1 MRPPAPLDEAE
12 RLRILHELDV
22 LDTDPEVDYD
32 DVVSL
37 AAHIC
42 GVPMSLVSLVDA
54 DRQWFK
60 ARIGLD
66 ATETS
71 RDVSF
76 CAHAILGKDLMVVP
90 DALADRRF
98 ADNPAV
104 RQDPG
109 VRFYAGA
116 PLVTTDGHALGTLC
130 VVDAVPRRLS
140 LGQLQALRAL
150 ARQVTAQLEL
160 RRYGSL
166 LARNLA
172 RLHALERHLDD
183 LGALAGLLRGP
194 LIALRQGLDDR
205 RIDWD
210 AAIMPHAE
218 PFGRLLDELLHLA
231 GPAPA
236 AALHLRD
243 VDLATLTQRAVE
255 SVRPIA
261 DAKNVPV
268 LNTRNGRTLVHA
280 DPVRLEQA
288 LGHLLYNAI
297 KYAPTGGRVEVA
309 TTSESGP
316 TVRVLDRDPVSGS
329 RPSLFGHF
337 YDGAIGRG
345 LDVAGPDRGLGI
357 VKAIFDA
364 HHASVALCD
373 RPGDGTS
380 LHVVFPAP

>member
-1 MRPPAPLDEAE
+1 MPPDEVE
-12 RLRILHELDV
+12 RLRVLRDLDV
-22 LDTDPEVDYD
+22 LDTAAESDYD
-32 DVVSL
+32 DVVTL
-37 AAHIC
+37 AAQIC
-42 GVPMSLVSLVDA
+42 GVPMSLVSLIDA

-90 DALADRRF
+90 DAATDARF
-98 ADNPAV
+98 ADHPAV
-104 RQDPG
+104 TQTPG

-116 PLVTTDGHALGTLC
+116 PLVTTDGFALGTLC
-130 VVDAVPRRLS
+130 VVDATPRRLS
-140 LGQLQALRAL
+140 LAQLQALRAL

-160 RRYGSL
+160 RRYGTL

-183 LGALAGLLRGP
+183 LGALANLLRGP
-194 LIALRQGLDDR
+194 LTALRAGLEQETV
-205 RIDWD
+205 DWGVIT
-210 AAIMPHAE
+210 APAE
-218 PFGRLLDELLHLA
+218 PLGRLFDELLHLA

-243 VDLATLTQRAVE
+243 VDLATLTQRAVDA
-255 SVRPIA
+255 VRPIA
-261 DAKNVPV
+261 AAKNLPV
-268 LNTRNGRTLVHA
+268 LNTTSGSTLVHA

-288 LGHLLYNAI
+288 LGHLLFNAV
-297 KYAPTGGRVEVA
+297 KYAPDGGRVEVS
-309 TTSESGP
+309 TTSETGP
-316 TVRVLDRDPVSGS
+316 TVRVLDRDPVAGD

-345 LDVAGPDRGLGI
+345 LDAAGPDRGLGI

>member
-1 MRPPAPLDEAE
+1 MRPPPRPANEAD
-12 RLRILHELDV
+12 RLRVLYELEV
-22 LDTDPEVDYD
+22 LDTAAESDYD
-32 DVVSL
+32 DVVTL
-37 AAHIC
+37 ASQIC
-42 GVPMSLVSLVDA
+42 GVPMSLVSLIDA

-76 CAHAILGKDLMVVP
+76 CAHAILGKDLMVVS
-90 DALADRRF
+90 DAATDARF
-98 ADNPAV
+98 ADHPAV
-104 RQDPG
+104 TQNPG
-109 VRFYAGA
+109 IRFYAGA
-116 PLVTTDGHALGTLC
+116 PLVTTDGFALGTLC
-130 VVDAVPRRLS
+130 VVDATPRRLS
-140 LGQLQALRAL
+140 LAQLQALRAL

-160 RRYGSL
+160 RRYGML
-166 LARNLA
+166 LARNLG

-183 LGALAGLLRGP
+183 LGALAHLLRGP
-194 LIALRQGLDDR
+194 LTALRAGLADETVDQAL
-205 RIDWD
+205 IT
-210 AAIMPHAE
+210 PHAE
-218 PFGRLLDELLHLA
+218 PLGRLFDELLHLA

-243 VDLATLTQRAVE
+243 VDLATLTQRAVDA
-255 SVRPIA
+255 VRPIA
-261 DAKNVPV
+261 DAKNLPV
-268 LNTRNGRTLVHA
+268 LNTTTGRTLVHA

-288 LGHLLYNAI
+288 LGHLLFNAV
-297 KYAPTGGRVEVA
+297 KYAPSGGRVEVS
-309 TTSESGP
+309 TTSETGP
-316 TVRVLDRDPVSGS
+316 TVRVLDRDPAAGD

-345 LDVAGPDRGLGI
+345 LDAAGPDRGLGI